1 MTVLDQILRS
11 RIQCDACRSAWTFTS
26 GDIVVGLRDAG
37 WNVVGERHVCPRCV
51 RRNSGRPSP

>member
-26 GDIVVGLRDAG
+26 GDIVIGLRDAG
-37 WNVVGERHVCPRCV
+37 WNVVGERHVCPVCV
-51 RRNSGRPSP
+51 RRNR